1 MDEYYE
7 AVAALPK
14 WLAEPLRQLP
24 QPVAA
29 QIQEVRIRVGCTLGF
44 TIRGEQCAAR
54 KLPNIPNMAN
64 TAQIASALQEG
75 RVNEQQIEE
84 IFYTLCKGSV
94 HSYQEELAQGYL
106 TLAGGHRVGVGGKY
120 LARDASRD
128 GPNTLLQKVYSLNL
142 RIARTRAVEL
152 PPELLAILQGRFT
165 GLLVLGEPGS
175 GKTTLLREIARS
187 LAAQNR
193 AVAVVDEREELF
205 PAREGGAAIPA
216 LDCIAGLPK
225 RKAVQM
231 ALRTL
236 GPQVI
241 LLDELGGLD
250 EAAALE
256 QGFFSGVDFV
266 ASLHAASWE
275 EALRRPQV
283 RYLQTHG
290 MVRAAALLEGRTAPG
305 RISEVRWL

>member
-1 MDEYYE
+1 
-7 AVAALPK
+7 
-14 WLAEPLRQLP
+14 
-24 QPVAA
+24 
-29 QIQEVRIRVGCTLGF
+29 
-44 TIRGEQCAAR
+44 
-54 KLPNIPNMAN
+54 
-64 TAQIASALQEG
+64 
-75 RVNEQQIEE
+75 VNEQQIEE
-84 IFYTLCKGSV
+84 IFYALCKGSV

-106 TLAGGHRVGVGGKY
+106 TLPGGHRVGVGGKY
-120 LARDASRD
+120 LPRNGVCD
-128 GPNTLLQKVYSLNL
+128 GPPALLQKVYSLNL
-142 RIARTRAVEL
+142 RIARARAVAL
-152 PPELLAILQGRFT
+152 PPALLEIVRGPGRFT
-165 GLLVLGEPGS
+165 GLLVVGEPGS

-187 LAAQNR
+187 LAEQNR

-205 PAREGGAAIPA
+205 PARAGGAAAPA

-225 RKAVQM
+225 QKAVQM

-283 RYLQTHG
+283 RYLQAHG

-305 RISEVRWL
+305 RIRAVRRL

>member
-14 WLAEPLRQLP
+14 WLADPLRQLP
-24 QPVAA
+24 QPAAA
-29 QIQEVRIRVGCTLGF
+29 QVQEVRIRVGCPLGF
-44 TIRGEQCAAR
+44 TIRGVQCTAR
-54 KLPNIPNMAN
+54 NMPNVPDMARF
-64 TAQIASALQEG
+64 APALREL

-106 TLAGGHRVGVGGKY
+106 TLPGGHRVGVGGKY
-120 LARDASRD
+120 LARAGACD

-142 RIARTRAVEL
+142 RIARTRAVTL
-152 PPELLAILQGRFT
+152 PPSLLEILQGHFT
-165 GLLVLGEPGS
+165 GLLVIGEPSS

-187 LAAQNR
+187 LAEQNR

-205 PAREGGAAIPA
+205 PARESGAAAPA

-225 RKAVQM
+225 REAVQM

-266 ASLHAASWE
+266 ASVHAANLE
-275 EALRRPQV
+275 EALHRPQV
-283 RYLQTHG
+283 QYLQTHG
-290 MVRAAALLEGRTAPG
+290 MVRAAVLLEGRTAPG
-305 RISEVRWL
+305 RVSEVRWL